1 MSEAESACSPSL
13 SPNLFNNPET
23 FMNSYTTAVSVMAA
37 LALSMPMVCQA
48 QDPLSSLTKVKALV
62 KQGKTEDAVKLCD
75 AVIKRFSGNG
85 ATAKQFSYVLPFYAW
100 EKAVAYF
107 KAAQYDQAYDA
118 FKAFME
124 EPRWKDPATLAKA
137 KASVPGQPEAYE
149 PYFTYALFQMGNC
162 RYKQGTGEEGKN
174 NGDKSKFEDAIACFE
189 KYLGL
194 VQSGKVSAMEKNL
207 KMEGQICFILVQANI
222 LKENP
227 DFKKAAEYLE
237 LSRKVKGRVPD
248 EMAMDGLNTI
258 VNVAISNPENVGWVY
273 KLIEANPA
281 SYNLDPARAAR
292 NSNKFYN
299 FGQRAY
305 KVMEDGLKT
314 GKMEQAAEAAR
325 TANTLFGLVT
335 DMPSARTALAAQV
348 KAYGAYKKPLLD
360 RATGVRLNGASSKK
374 LLENYKALAEKGTE
388 FDGFSILSSATIA
401 KDMGSNRLAKGG
413 FQVIYD
419 RFGKLAL
426 PGKAVEGGTA
436 EPRPLRNTVIMQ
448 LGSLCRMTGDDES
461 GLKYEKMLEGAD
473 MGDQTKVLVFQ
484 KMTRAVDDKDWQNV
498 IPAAEEVM
506 EYFKEDKTNK
516 LYLTARYM
524 IVASHY
530 QLAAFD
536 EVIKTARALID
547 SGEMVAAEGKDALNA
562 TEAANYDNYV
572 YFFLMDSYARQAAAE
587 KNAEKRNEAIKIF
600 DEYAAK
606 YTTADLKMAPLADK
620 MYYGAID
627 QLMKRSNAAA
637 DDASAEE
644 DKKLAIKYCDH
655 ICKTWPESDLY
666 PTAELLA
673 AGMILNHT
681 DDAVKAT
688 AIPRLVR
695 AADGGAKQGTKNG
708 RATAAN
714 ALFWLASYASEYPE
728 QGETEEAAKARSRE
742 FAERYWKDGDAEGDP
757 FALPM
762 VSLYLSMVNS
772 KEGFETAVKRAQDTI
787 AREATYMFKNNKAD
801 AELEKTINSYVEAYI
816 RGNKEYLGKELT
828 LEEKTAHFTSFPGI
842 DPNDK
847 YANAIFRMA
856 QINSMNQ
863 ELAALKEDK
872 AAKEKMEEQIQ
883 AVFRNMTNTF
893 KPADLTNY
901 ICVQVGD
908 YLVKYVGKFPDPSA
922 RTEELG
928 QAEAYYGAVI
938 DRAKD
943 LVPDAKLGKANALA
957 YSKDAAKQK
966 EATALYTEVSTNPD
980 PNVGGPALVGLTK
993 LQLRTGNA
1001 TAAIDTTVKYMRNRQ
1016 NQRDRLD
1023 MMLMQGEAY
1032 TKAND
1037 PKNALLAYMNLFNQY
1052 KGKVGYSAKA
1062 CLAIMEIFWKRN
1074 NPIQGDRLQKGFQNS
1089 DRWTA
1094 WNTGQLYVNLI
1105 RRSGVEGKLTP
1116 EERDE
1121 FNKVISA
1128 VHNYGTDP
1136 AVMKE
1141 DKANKEFQRN
1151 IQSSK
1156 KK

>member
-1 MSEAESACSPSL
+1 
-13 SPNLFNNPET
+13 
-23 FMNSYTTAVSVMAA
+23 MAG
-37 LALSMPMVCQA
+37 LALTMPMVCQA

-75 AVIKRFSGNG
+75 AVIKRFSGKG
-85 ATAKQFSYVLPFYAW
+85 ATAKQFGYVLPFYAW

-107 KAAQYDQAYDA
+107 KAGRYDEAYNE
-118 FKAFME
+118 FKAFMD
-124 EPRWKDPATLAKA
+124 EPKWKEPARLAKA
-137 KASVPGQPEAYE
+137 KESIPGQPEAYE
-149 PYFTYALFQMGNC
+149 PYFTYALFQMANC
-162 RYKQGTGEEGKN
+162 RYKQGVGEPGKN
-174 NGDKSKFEDAIACFE
+174 NGDKSKLEDAITCFE
-189 KYLGL
+189 KYLAL
-194 VQSGKVSAMEKNL
+194 VQSGKVSASEKKQ
-207 KMEGQICFILVQANI
+207 KMEGQICFILVQAYI
-222 LKENP
+222 LKEKP

-237 LSRKVKGRVPD
+237 MSRKVKGRVPD
-248 EMAMDGLNTI
+248 DMAMEGLNTI

-273 KLIEANPA
+273 KLIEASPA

-299 FGQRAY
+299 HGQRAY
-305 KVMEDGLKT
+305 KVMETSLREGNDAL
-314 GKMEQAAEAAR
+314 AADAAR

-335 DMPSARTALAAQV
+335 DTPTARAALAAQV
-348 KAYGAYKKPLLD
+348 KAYGAYKKPLADKGL
-360 RATGVRLNGASSKK
+360 GVTLNGATSKK
-374 LLENYKALAEKGTE
+374 LLDSYTALSQKGTE
-388 FDGFSILSSATIA
+388 FDGFTILSSATIA
-401 KDMGSNRLAKGG
+401 KDLGSNRLAKGG

-419 RFGKLAL
+419 NYAKLAL
-426 PGKAVEGGTA
+426 PGKGTEGAEA

-448 LGSLCRMTGDDES
+448 LGSLCRMTGDDEA

-473 MGDQTKVLVFQ
+473 MGDQTKILVFQ

-506 EYFKEDKTNK
+506 EHFKDDKTNK

-530 QLAAFD
+530 QLGAFEEVVKAAN
-536 EVIKTARALID
+536 ALIE
-547 SGEMVAAEGKDALNA
+547 SGEMVATDGKDGLKPA
-562 TEAANYDNYV
+562 EAANYDNYV
-572 YFFLMDSYARQAAAE
+572 YFFLMDSYARMAAAA
-587 KNAEKRNEAIKIF
+587 KDPEKRNAALKTF
-600 DEYAAK
+600 DAYAAK
-606 YTTADLKMAPLADK
+606 YTTTDLKMAPLADK

-627 QLMKRSNAAA
+627 QLMKRSQEAQ

-655 ICKTWPESDLY
+655 ICQSWPDSDLY

-673 AGMILNHT
+673 AGMLLNHT

-688 AIPRLVR
+688 AMPRLQR
-695 AADGGAKQGTKNG
+695 AADGGVKLGTKSG
-708 RATAAN
+708 RSTAAN
-714 ALFWLASYASEYPE
+714 ALFWLASYAGEYPAE
-728 QGETEEAAKARSRE
+728 GESEEAAKARCRE
-742 FAERYWKDGDAEGDP
+742 YAERYWKEGDAEGDP

-762 VSLYLSMVNS
+762 VSLYLTMVNS
-772 KEGFETAVKRAQDTI
+772 KEDFEKAVKLAQTTI
-787 AREATYMFKNNKAD
+787 AREATYMFKNEQAD
-801 AELEKTINSYVEAYI
+801 PELEKTINSYVEAYI
-816 RGNKEYLGKELT
+816 NGNKTYLDKTLT

-872 AAKEKMEEQIQ
+872 PAKEKMEGQIQ
-883 AVFRNMTNTF
+883 EVFRNMTNTF

-928 QAEAYYGAVI
+928 QAEAYYAAVI

-966 EATALYTEVSTNPD
+966 EATALYTEVSGNAD

-1001 TAAIDTTVKYMRNRQ
+1001 TGAIETTNKYMRNRQ

-1032 TKAND
+1032 TMAND

-1074 NPIQGDRLQKGFQNS
+1074 TPIQGDRLQKGFQNS

-1105 RRSGVEGKLTP
+1105 RRSGVESKLTP
-1116 EERDE
+1116 EEKDE
-1121 FNKVISA
+1121 FNKVLSA

>member
-1 MSEAESACSPSL
+1 
-13 SPNLFNNPET
+13 
-23 FMNSYTTAVSVMAA
+23 MNSYTTAVSVMAA
-37 LALSMPMVCQA
+37 LAFSMPMVCQA
-48 QDPLSSLTKVKALV
+48 QDPLSSLTKVKAMV
-62 KQGKTEDAVKLCD
+62 KQKKIDDAVKLCD
-75 AVIKRFSGNG
+75 AVIKRFSGKG
-85 ATAKQFSYVLPFYAW
+85 ATARQFGYVLPFYAW
-100 EKAVAYF
+100 EKAVAYY
-107 KAAQYDQAYDA
+107 QGGRYDEAYDA

-124 EPRWKDPATLAKA
+124 DERWKEPARLAKA
-137 KASVPGQPEAYE
+137 KEMVPGQPEAYE

-162 RYKQGTGEEGKN
+162 RYKQGVGEPGKD
-174 NGDKSKFEDAIACFE
+174 NGDKSKFEDAITCFE

-194 VQSGKVSAMEKNL
+194 VQSGKVSNMEKKL
-207 KMEGQICFILVQANI
+207 KIDGQICFILVQANI
-222 LKENP
+222 LKEKP

-237 LSRKVKGRVPD
+237 MSRKVKGRVPD
-248 EMAMDGLNTI
+248 EMAMEGLNTI

-273 KLIEANPA
+273 KLIESSPA

-299 FGQRAY
+299 LGQRAY
-305 KVMEDGLKT
+305 KVMEAGLVE
-314 GKMEQAAEAAR
+314 GNDEQATEAAR

-335 DMPSARTALAAQV
+335 DMSSARAALAAQV
-348 KAYGAYKKPLLD
+348 KACGAYKKPLVD
-360 RATGVRLNGASSKK
+360 RGTGVRLNGASSKK
-374 LLENYKALAEKGTE
+374 LLDSYKALGDKGME
-388 FDGFSILSSATIA
+388 FDGFSILSTATIA
-401 KDMGSNRLAKGG
+401 KDFGSNRLAKGG

-419 RFGKLAL
+419 RYAKLAL
-426 PGKAVEGGTA
+426 PGKGTEGAAA

-448 LGSLCRMTGDDES
+448 LGSLCRLTGDDES

-473 MGDQTKVLVFQ
+473 MGDQTKILVFQ

-506 EYFKEDKTNK
+506 EHFKDDKTNK

-524 IVASHY
+524 LVASHY
-530 QLAAFD
+530 QLGAYE
-536 EVIKTARALID
+536 EVLKTGRDLIA
-547 SGEMVAAEGKDALNA
+547 SGEMVAAEGKDTLKPA
-562 TEAANYDNYV
+562 EAANYDNFV
-572 YFFLMDSYARQAAAE
+572 YFFMVDSCARMAAQDPT
-587 KNAEKRNEAIKIF
+587 KRDEAIKIF
-600 DEYAAK
+600 EEYAAK
-606 YTTADLKMAPLADK
+606 YTTTDLKMAPLADK
-620 MYYGAID
+620 MYYAAVD
-627 QLMKRSNAAA
+627 QHMKRANTAA
-637 DDASAEE
+637 DDKSAEE
-644 DKKLAIKYCDH
+644 DKKMVVKYCDH
-655 ICKTWPESDLY
+655 ICNSWPESDLY

-673 AGMILNHT
+673 AGTLLNHT

-688 AIPRLVR
+688 SLPRLQR
-695 AADGGAKQGTKNG
+695 AADAGVKLGTKSG
-708 RATAAN
+708 RSTAAN
-714 ALFWLASYASEYPE
+714 ALFWLASYSGEYPAE
-728 QGETEEAAKARSRE
+728 GVSEEAAKAQCRE
-742 FAERYWKDGDAEGDP
+742 YAERFWKEGDAEGDP
-757 FALPM
+757 FSLPM
-762 VSLYLSMVNS
+762 VSLYLTMVNS
-772 KEGFETAVKRAQDTI
+772 KEDFEKAVQLAQTII
-787 AREATYMFKNNKAD
+787 AREANYMFKNEKAD
-801 AELEKTINSYVEAYI
+801 PELEKTINSYVDAYI
-816 RGNKEYLGKELT
+816 KGMKAYNGKDLT

-847 YANAIFRMA
+847 YTNAIFRMA

-883 AVFRNMTNTF
+883 EVFRNMTNTF

-908 YLVKYVGKFPDPSA
+908 YLVKYVGKFPDPSS

-938 DRAKD
+938 ERQKD
-943 LVPDAKLGKANALA
+943 LVADAELGMANTLA

-966 EATALYTEVSTNPD
+966 KAAELYTKVSGNPD
-980 PNVGGPALVGLTK
+980 PAVGGPALVGLTK
-993 LQLRTGNA
+993 LHLRTGNSA
-1001 TAAIDTTVKYMRNRQ
+1001 AAIETTSKYMRNRQ
-1016 NQRDRLD
+1016 NQRDRLE

-1032 TKAND
+1032 TLAND

-1052 KGKVGYSAKA
+1052 KGKVQYSAKA

-1074 NPIQGDRLQKGFQNS
+1074 NPPQGDRLQKGFQNS

-1105 RRSGVEGKLTP
+1105 RRSGVEQKLTP

-1121 FNKVISA
+1121 FNKVVSA

-1151 IQSSK
+1151 LQSSK

>member
-1 MSEAESACSPSL
+1 
-13 SPNLFNNPET
+13 
-23 FMNSYTTAVSVMAA
+23 MNSYTTAVSVMAA
-37 LALSMPMVCQA
+37 LAFSMPMVCQA
-48 QDPLSSLTKVKALV
+48 QDPLSSLTKVKAMV
-62 KQGKTEDAVKLCD
+62 KQKKIDDAVKLCD
-75 AVIKRFSGNG
+75 AVIKRFSGKG
-85 ATAKQFSYVLPFYAW
+85 ATARQFGYVLPFYAW
-100 EKAVAYF
+100 EKAVAYY
-107 KAAQYDQAYDA
+107 QGGRYDEAYDA

-124 EPRWKDPATLAKA
+124 DERWKEPARLAKA
-137 KASVPGQPEAYE
+137 KEMVPGQPEAYE

-162 RYKQGTGEEGKN
+162 RYKQGVGEQGKD
-174 NGDKSKFEDAIACFE
+174 NGDKSKFEDAITCFE

-194 VQSGKVSAMEKNL
+194 VQSGKVSNMEKKL
-207 KMEGQICFILVQANI
+207 KIDGQICFILVQAYI
-222 LKENP
+222 LKEKP

-237 LSRKVKGRVPD
+237 MSRKVKGRVPD
-248 EMAMDGLNTI
+248 EMAMEGLNTI

-273 KLIEANPA
+273 KLIESSPA

-299 FGQRAY
+299 LGQRAY
-305 KVMEDGLKT
+305 KVMEAGLVE
-314 GKMEQAAEAAR
+314 GNDEQAAEAAR

-335 DMPSARTALAAQV
+335 DMPSARAALAAQV
-348 KAYGAYKKPLLD
+348 KAYGAYKKPLVD
-360 RATGVRLNGASSKK
+360 RGTGARLNGASSKK
-374 LLENYKALAEKGTE
+374 LLDSYKALGDKGME
-388 FDGFSILSSATIA
+388 FDGFSILSTATIA

-419 RFGKLAL
+419 RYAKLAL
-426 PGKAVEGGTA
+426 PGKGTEGAAA

-448 LGSLCRMTGDDES
+448 LGALCRLTGDDES

-473 MGDQTKVLVFQ
+473 MGDQTKILVFQ

-506 EYFKEDKTNK
+506 EHFKDDKTNK

-524 IVASHY
+524 LVASHY
-530 QLAAFD
+530 QLGAYE
-536 EVIKTARALID
+536 EVLKTGRELIA
-547 SGEMVAAEGKDALNA
+547 SGEMVAAEGKDTLKPA
-562 TEAANYDNYV
+562 EAANYDNFV
-572 YFFLMDSYARQAAAE
+572 YFFMVDSCARMAAQDPT
-587 KNAEKRNEAIKIF
+587 KRDEAIKIF
-600 DEYAAK
+600 EEYAAK
-606 YTTADLKMAPLADK
+606 YTTTDLKMAPLADK
-620 MYYGAID
+620 MYYAAVD
-627 QLMKRSNAAA
+627 QHMKRANTAA
-637 DDASAEE
+637 DDKSAEE
-644 DKKLAIKYCDH
+644 DKKMVVKYCDH
-655 ICKTWPESDLY
+655 ICNSWPESDLY

-673 AGMILNHT
+673 AGTLLNHT

-688 AIPRLVR
+688 SIPRLQR
-695 AADGGAKQGTKNG
+695 AADGGVKLGTKSG
-708 RATAAN
+708 RSTAAN
-714 ALFWLASYASEYPE
+714 ALFWLASYAGEYPAE
-728 QGETEEAAKARSRE
+728 GVSEEAAKAECRGY
-742 FAERYWKDGDAEGDP
+742 AERFWKEGDAEGDP
-757 FALPM
+757 FSLPM
-762 VSLYLSMVNS
+762 VSLYLTMVNS
-772 KEGFETAVKRAQDTI
+772 KEDFEKAVQLAQTII
-787 AREATYMFKNNKAD
+787 AREANYMFKNEKAD
-801 AELEKTINSYVEAYI
+801 PELEKTINSYVDAYI
-816 RGNKEYLGKELT
+816 KGMKAYNGKDLT

-847 YANAIFRMA
+847 YTNAIFRMA

-883 AVFRNMTNTF
+883 EVFRNMTNTF

-908 YLVKYVGKFPDPSA
+908 YLVKYVGKFPDPSS

-938 DRAKD
+938 ERQKD
-943 LVPDAKLGKANALA
+943 LVADAELGMANTLA

-966 EATALYTEVSTNPD
+966 KAAELYTKVAGNPD
-980 PNVGGPALVGLTK
+980 PTVGGPALVGLTK
-993 LQLRTGNA
+993 LHLRTGNSS
-1001 TAAIDTTVKYMRNRQ
+1001 AAIETTTKYMRNRQ
-1016 NQRDRLD
+1016 NQRDRLE

-1032 TKAND
+1032 TLAND

-1052 KGKVGYSAKA
+1052 KGKVQYSAKA

-1074 NPIQGDRLQKGFQNS
+1074 NPPQGDRLQKGFQNS

-1105 RRSGVEGKLTP
+1105 RRSGVEQKLTP

-1121 FNKVISA
+1121 FNKVVSA

-1151 IQSSK
+1151 LQSSK

>member
-1 MSEAESACSPSL
+1 
-13 SPNLFNNPET
+13 
-23 FMNSYTTAVSVMAA
+23 MNSYTTAVSVMAA
-37 LALSMPMVCQA
+37 LAFSMPMVCQA
-48 QDPLSSLTKVKALV
+48 QDPLSSLTKVKAMV
-62 KQGKTEDAVKLCD
+62 KQKKIDDAVKLCD
-75 AVIKRFSGNG
+75 AVIKRFSGKG
-85 ATAKQFSYVLPFYAW
+85 ATARQFGYVLPFYAW
-100 EKAVAYF
+100 EKAVAYY
-107 KAAQYDQAYDA
+107 QGGRYDEAYDA

-124 EPRWKDPATLAKA
+124 DERWKEPARLAKA
-137 KASVPGQPEAYE
+137 KEMVPGQPEAYE

-162 RYKQGTGEEGKN
+162 RYKQGVGEQGKD
-174 NGDKSKFEDAIACFE
+174 NGDKSKFEDAITCFE

-194 VQSGKVSAMEKNL
+194 VQSGKVSNMEKKL
-207 KMEGQICFILVQANI
+207 KIDGQICFILVQANI
-222 LKENP
+222 LKEKP
-227 DFKKAAEYLE
+227 DFKKAADYLE
-237 LSRKVKGRVPD
+237 MSRKVKGRVPD
-248 EMAMDGLNTI
+248 EMAMEGLNTI

-273 KLIEANPA
+273 KLIESSPA

-299 FGQRAY
+299 LGQRAY
-305 KVMEDGLKT
+305 KVMEAGLVE
-314 GKMEQAAEAAR
+314 GNDEQATEAAR

-335 DMPSARTALAAQV
+335 DMPSARAALAAQV
-348 KAYGAYKKPLLD
+348 KACGAYKKPLVD
-360 RATGVRLNGASSKK
+360 RGTGARLNGASSKK
-374 LLENYKALAEKGTE
+374 LLDSYKALGDKGME
-388 FDGFSILSSATIA
+388 FDGFSILSTATIA

-419 RFGKLAL
+419 RYAKLAL
-426 PGKAVEGGTA
+426 PGKGTEGAAA

-448 LGSLCRMTGDDES
+448 LGALCRLTGDDES

-473 MGDQTKVLVFQ
+473 MGDQTKILVFQ

-498 IPAAEEVM
+498 IPAAEEVI
-506 EYFKEDKTNK
+506 EHFKDDKTNK

-524 IVASHY
+524 LVASHY
-530 QLAAFD
+530 QLGAYE
-536 EVIKTARALID
+536 EVLKTGRELIA
-547 SGEMVAAEGKDALNA
+547 SGEMVAAEGKDTLKPA
-562 TEAANYDNYV
+562 EAANYDNFV
-572 YFFLMDSYARQAAAE
+572 YFFMVDSCARMAAQDPT
-587 KNAEKRNEAIKIF
+587 KRDEAIKIF
-600 DEYAAK
+600 EEYAAK
-606 YTTADLKMAPLADK
+606 YTTTDLKMAPLADK
-620 MYYGAID
+620 MYYAAVD
-627 QLMKRSNAAA
+627 QHMKRANTAA
-637 DDASAEE
+637 DDKSAEE
-644 DKKLAIKYCDH
+644 DKKMVVKYCDH
-655 ICKTWPESDLY
+655 ICNSWPESDLY

-673 AGMILNHT
+673 AGTLLNHT

-688 AIPRLVR
+688 SLPRLQR
-695 AADGGAKQGTKNG
+695 AADAGVKLGTKSG
-708 RATAAN
+708 RSTAAN
-714 ALFWLASYASEYPE
+714 ALFWLASYSGEYPAE
-728 QGETEEAAKARSRE
+728 GVSEEAAKAQCRE
-742 FAERYWKDGDAEGDP
+742 YAERFWKEGDAEGDP
-757 FALPM
+757 FSLPM
-762 VSLYLSMVNS
+762 VSLYLTMVNS
-772 KEGFETAVKRAQDTI
+772 KEDFEKAVQLAQTII
-787 AREATYMFKNNKAD
+787 AREANYMFKNEKAD
-801 AELEKTINSYVEAYI
+801 PELEKTINSYVDAYI
-816 RGNKEYLGKELT
+816 KGMKAYNGKDLT

-847 YANAIFRMA
+847 YTNAIFRMA

-883 AVFRNMTNTF
+883 EVFRNMTNTF

-908 YLVKYVGKFPDPSA
+908 YLVKYVGKFPDPSS

-938 DRAKD
+938 ERQKD
-943 LVPDAKLGKANALA
+943 LVADAELGMANTLA

-966 EATALYTEVSTNPD
+966 KAAELYTKVSGNPD
-980 PNVGGPALVGLTK
+980 PAVGGPALVGLTK
-993 LQLRTGNA
+993 LHLRTGNSS
-1001 TAAIDTTVKYMRNRQ
+1001 AAIETTTKYMRNRQ
-1016 NQRDRLD
+1016 NQRDRLE

-1032 TKAND
+1032 TLAND

-1052 KGKVGYSAKA
+1052 KGKVQYSAKA

-1074 NPIQGDRLQKGFQNS
+1074 NPPQGDRLQKGFQNS

-1105 RRSGVEGKLTP
+1105 RRSGVEQKLTP

-1121 FNKVISA
+1121 FNKVVSA

-1151 IQSSK
+1151 LQSSK

>member
-1 MSEAESACSPSL
+1 
-13 SPNLFNNPET
+13 
-23 FMNSYTTAVSVMAA
+23 MNSYTTAVSVMAA
-37 LALSMPMVCQA
+37 LAFSMPMVCQA

-62 KQGKTEDAVKLCD
+62 KQKKIDDAVKLCD
-75 AVIKRFSGNG
+75 AVIKRFSGKG
-85 ATAKQFSYVLPFYAW
+85 ATAKQFAYVLPFYAW
-100 EKAVAYF
+100 EKAVAYY
-107 KAAQYDQAYDA
+107 QGGRYDEAYDA

-124 EPRWKDPATLAKA
+124 DERWKNPATLAKA
-137 KASVPGQPEAYE
+137 KEMVPGQPEAYE

-162 RYKQGTGEEGKN
+162 RYKQGVGEPGKD
-174 NGDKSKFEDAIACFE
+174 NGDKSKFDDAIACFE

-194 VQSGKVSAMEKNL
+194 VQSGKVSNMEKKL
-207 KMEGQICFILVQANI
+207 KIDGQICFILVQANI
-222 LKENP
+222 LKATP

-237 LSRKVKGRVPD
+237 MSRKVKGRVPD
-248 EMAMDGLNTI
+248 EMAMEGLNTI

-273 KLIEANPA
+273 KLIEASPA

-299 FGQRAY
+299 LGQRAY
-305 KVMEDGLKT
+305 KVMESGLIE
-314 GKMEQAAEAAR
+314 GNDEQAAEAAR

-335 DMPSARTALAAQV
+335 DMPAARTALAAQV
-348 KAYGAYKKPLLD
+348 KAYGAYKKPLVD
-360 RATGVRLNGASSKK
+360 RGTGVRLNGASSKK
-374 LLENYKALAEKGTE
+374 LLDSYKTLGDKGME
-388 FDGFSILSSATIA
+388 FDGFSILSTATIA

-419 RFGKLAL
+419 RYAKLAL
-426 PGKAVEGGTA
+426 PGKGAEGAAA

-448 LGSLCRMTGDDES
+448 LGSLCRLTGDDES

-473 MGDQTKVLVFQ
+473 MGDQTKILVFQ

-506 EYFKEDKTNK
+506 EHFKDDKTNK

-524 IVASHY
+524 LVASQY
-530 QLAAFD
+530 QIGAFE
-536 EVIKTARALID
+536 EVLKTGRALID
-547 SGEMVAAEGKDALNA
+547 SGEMVAAEGKDTLKPH
-562 TEAANYDNYV
+562 EAANYENYV
-572 YFFLMDSYARQAAAE
+572 YFFMMDACARMAAQDPA
-587 KNAEKRNEAIKIF
+587 KRDEAIKIF
-600 DEYAAK
+600 EEYAAK
-606 YTTADLKMAPLADK
+606 YTTTDLKMAPLADK

-627 QLMKRSNAAA
+627 QHMKRGNAAA
-637 DDASAEE
+637 DDKSAEE
-644 DKKLAIKYCDH
+644 DKKAALKYCDY
-655 ICKTWPESDLY
+655 ICKNWPASDLY

-673 AGMILNHT
+673 SGILLNHT

-688 AIPRLVR
+688 SIPRLQR
-695 AADGGAKQGTKNG
+695 AADGGVKLGTKSG
-708 RATAAN
+708 RSTAAN
-714 ALFWLASYASEYPE
+714 ALFWLASYAGEYPAE
-728 QGETEEAAKARSRE
+728 GVSEEAAKAECRGY
-742 FAERYWKDGDAEGDP
+742 ADRYWKEGDAEGDP
-757 FALPM
+757 FSLPM
-762 VSLYLSMVNS
+762 VSLYLTMVNN
-772 KEGFETAVKRAQDTI
+772 KEDFDNAVKIAQSTI
-787 AREATYMFKNNKAD
+787 AREATYMFKNEKAD
-801 AELEKTINSYVEAYI
+801 PELEKTINSYVEAYI
-816 RGNKEYLGKELT
+816 KGMKAYHGKDLT
-828 LEEKTAHFTSFPGI
+828 LEEKTAHFTGFPGI

-872 AAKEKMEEQIQ
+872 AAREKMEEQIQ
-883 AVFRNMTNTF
+883 EVFRNMTNTF
-893 KPADLTNY
+893 KPDDLTNY

-908 YLVKYVGKFPDPSA
+908 YLVKYVGKFPDPSS
-922 RTEELG
+922 RVEELD
-928 QAEAYYGAVI
+928 QAVAYYDAVI
-938 DRAKD
+938 NRNKD
-943 LVPDAKLGKANALA
+943 LVADSELGKANALA
-957 YSKDAAKQK
+957 YSKDASKQK
-966 EATALYTEVSTNPD
+966 AAAELYTKVSANTD
-980 PNVGGPALVGLTK
+980 PAVGGPALVGLTK
-993 LQLRTGNA
+993 LHLRTGNA
-1001 TAAIDTTVKYMRNRQ
+1001 AAAVETTNKYMRNRQ

-1032 TKAND
+1032 SQAND

-1062 CLAIMEIFWKRN
+1062 CLAIMDIFWKRN
-1074 NPIQGDRLQKGFQNS
+1074 NPTQGDRLQKGFQNS

-1105 RRSGVEGKLTP
+1105 RRSGVEQKLTP

-1121 FNKVISA
+1121 FNKVLSA

-1151 IQSSK
+1151 LQSGK

>member
-1 MSEAESACSPSL
+1 
-13 SPNLFNNPET
+13 
-23 FMNSYTTAVSVMAA
+23 MNSYTTAVSVMAA
-37 LALSMPMVCQA
+37 LAFSMPMVCQA

-62 KQGKTEDAVKLCD
+62 KQKKTDDAVKLCD
-75 AVIKRFSGNG
+75 MVIKRFSGKG
-85 ATAKQFSYVLPFYAW
+85 ATAKQFAYVLPFYAW
-100 EKAVAYF
+100 EKAVAYYQ
-107 KAAQYDQAYDA
+107 AGRYDEAYDA

-124 EPRWKDPATLAKA
+124 DARWKNPATLAKA
-137 KASVPGQPEAYE
+137 KEMVPGQPEAYE

-162 RYKQGTGEEGKN
+162 RYKQGVGEPGKD
-174 NGDKSKFEDAIACFE
+174 NGDKAKLEDAITCFE
-189 KYLGL
+189 KYLAL
-194 VQSGKVSAMEKNL
+194 VQSGKVSNMEKKL
-207 KMEGQICFILVQANI
+207 KMDGQICFILVQANI
-222 LKENP
+222 LKATP

-237 LSRKVKGRVPD
+237 MSRKVKGRVPD
-248 EMAMDGLNTI
+248 EMAMEGLNTI

-273 KLIEANPA
+273 KLIEASPA

-299 FGQRAY
+299 LGQRAY
-305 KVMEDGLKT
+305 KVMEAGLVE
-314 GKMEQAAEAAR
+314 GNDEQATEAAR

-335 DMPSARTALAAQV
+335 DVPAARAALGAQV
-348 KAYGAYKKPLLD
+348 KAFGAYSRPLVD
-360 RATGVRLNGASSKK
+360 RGTGVRLNGASSKK
-374 LLENYKALAEKGTE
+374 LQASYKALADKGME
-388 FDGFSILSSATIA
+388 FDGFSILSTATIA
-401 KDMGSNRLAKGG
+401 KDFGSNRLAKGG

-419 RFGKLAL
+419 RYAKLAL
-426 PGKAVEGGTA
+426 PGKGTEGAAA

-448 LGSLCRMTGDDES
+448 LGSLCRLTGDDES

-473 MGDQTKVLVFQ
+473 MGDQTKILVFQ

-506 EYFKEDKTNK
+506 EHFKAEKTNK

-524 IVASHY
+524 LVASHY
-530 QLAAFD
+530 QLGAYE
-536 EVIKTARALID
+536 EVLKTGRALID
-547 SGEMVAAEGKDALNA
+547 SGEMTAAEGKDTLKPN
-562 TEAANYDNYV
+562 EAANYDNYV
-572 YFFLMDSYARQAAAE
+572 YFFMMDSCARLAAQDPA
-587 KNAEKRNEAIKIF
+587 KRDEAIKIF

-606 YTTADLKMAPLADK
+606 YTTTDLKMAPLADK
-620 MYYGAID
+620 MYYAAID
-627 QLMKRSNAAA
+627 QLMKRANAAA
-637 DDASAEE
+637 DDKSAEE
-644 DKKLAIKYCDH
+644 DKKLVVKYCDH
-655 ICKTWPESDLY
+655 ICASWPESDLY

-673 AGMILNHT
+673 AGTLLNHT

-688 AIPRLVR
+688 SIPRLQR
-695 AADGGAKQGTKNG
+695 AADGGVKLGTKSG
-708 RATAAN
+708 RSTAAN
-714 ALFWLASYASEYPE
+714 ALFWLASYAGEYPAE
-728 QGETEEAAKARSRE
+728 GVSEEAAKAQCRE
-742 FAERYWKDGDAEGDP
+742 YADRYWKEGDAEGDP
-757 FALPM
+757 FCLPM
-762 VSLYLSMVNS
+762 VALYLTMVKDAND
-772 KEGFETAVKRAQDTI
+772 FDNAVKLAQSTI
-787 AREATYMFKNNKAD
+787 AREANYMFKNEKAD
-801 AELEKTINSYVEAYI
+801 PELEKTINSYVEAYI
-816 RGNKEYLGKELT
+816 KGMKEYHGKTLT

-847 YANAIFRMA
+847 YTNAIFRMA

-883 AVFRNMTNTF
+883 EVFRNMTNTF

-938 DRAKD
+938 ERKKD
-943 LVPDAKLGKANALA
+943 LVADAELGLANALA

-966 EATALYTEVSTNPD
+966 QAADLYTKVSANPD
-980 PNVGGPALVGLTK
+980 PTVGGPALVGLTK
-993 LQLRTGNA
+993 LHLRTGNA
-1001 TAAIDTTVKYMRNRQ
+1001 TAAVETTTKYMRNRQ
-1016 NQRDRLD
+1016 NQRDRLE

-1032 TKAND
+1032 TLAND

-1052 KGKVGYSAKA
+1052 KGKVQYSAKA
-1062 CLAIMEIFWKRN
+1062 CLAIMDIFWKRN
-1074 NPIQGDRLQKGFQNS
+1074 NPTQGDRLQKGFQNS

-1105 RRSGVEGKLTP
+1105 RRSGVEQKLTP

-1121 FNKVISA
+1121 FNKVLSA

-1151 IQSSK
+1151 LQSGK

>member
-1 MSEAESACSPSL
+1 
-13 SPNLFNNPET
+13 
-23 FMNSYTTAVSVMAA
+23 MNSYTTAVSVMAA
-37 LALSMPMVCQA
+37 LAFSMPMVCQA

-62 KQGKTEDAVKLCD
+62 KQKKVDDAVKLCD
-75 AVIKRFSGNG
+75 AVIKRFSGKG
-85 ATAKQFSYVLPFYAW
+85 ATARQFAYVLPFYAW
-100 EKAVAYF
+100 EKAVAYY
-107 KAAQYDQAYDA
+107 QGGRYDEAYDA

-124 EPRWKDPATLAKA
+124 DERWKEPARLAKA
-137 KASVPGQPEAYE
+137 KEMVPGQPEAYE

-162 RYKQGTGEEGKN
+162 RYKQGVGEPGKD
-174 NGDKSKFEDAIACFE
+174 NGDKSKFEDAITCFE

-194 VQSGKVSAMEKNL
+194 VQSGKVSNMEKKL
-207 KMEGQICFILVQANI
+207 KIDGQICFILVQANI
-222 LKENP
+222 LKEKP

-237 LSRKVKGRVPD
+237 MSRKVKGRVPD
-248 EMAMDGLNTI
+248 EMAMEGLNTI

-273 KLIEANPA
+273 KLIEASPA

-299 FGQRAY
+299 LGQRAY
-305 KVMEDGLKT
+305 KVMEAGLIDGNDV
-314 GKMEQAAEAAR
+314 QAAEAAR

-335 DMPSARTALAAQV
+335 DMPAARTALAAQV
-348 KAYGAYKKPLLD
+348 KAYGAYKRPLVD
-360 RATGVRLNGASSKK
+360 RGTGVRLNGASSKK
-374 LLENYKALAEKGTE
+374 LLDSYKALGDKGME
-388 FDGFSILSSATIA
+388 FDGFSILSTATIA
-401 KDMGSNRLAKGG
+401 KDIGSNRLAKGG

-419 RFGKLAL
+419 RYAKLAL
-426 PGKAVEGGTA
+426 PGQGTEGAAA

-448 LGSLCRMTGDDES
+448 LGSLCRLTGDDES

-473 MGDQTKVLVFQ
+473 MGDQTKILVFQ

-506 EYFKEDKTNK
+506 EHFKDDKTNK

-524 IVASHY
+524 LVASHY
-530 QLAAFD
+530 QLGAYE
-536 EVIKTARALID
+536 EVLKTGRALID
-547 SGEMVAAEGKDALNA
+547 SGEMVAAEGKDTLKPA
-562 TEAANYDNYV
+562 EAANYDNYV
-572 YFFLMDSYARQAAAE
+572 YFFMVDSCARLAA
-587 KNAEKRNEAIKIF
+587 KDPTKRDEAIKIF
-600 DEYAAK
+600 EEYAAK
-606 YTTADLKMAPLADK
+606 YTTTELKMAPLADK
-620 MYYGAID
+620 MYYAAVD
-627 QLMKRSNAAA
+627 QHMKRANTAA
-637 DDASAEE
+637 DDKSAEE
-644 DKKLAIKYCDH
+644 DKKMVVKYCDH
-655 ICKTWPESDLY
+655 ICNSWPESDLY

-673 AGMILNHT
+673 AGTLLNHT

-688 AIPRLVR
+688 SIPRLQR
-695 AADGGAKQGTKNG
+695 AADAGVKLGTATG
-708 RATAAN
+708 RSTAAN
-714 ALFWLASYASEYPE
+714 ALFWLASYAGEYPAE
-728 QGETEEAAKARSRE
+728 GVSEEAAKAQCRE
-742 FAERYWKDGDAEGDP
+742 YAERFWKEGDAEGDP
-757 FALPM
+757 FSLPM
-762 VSLYLSMVNS
+762 VSLYLNMVTN
-772 KEGFETAVKRAQDTI
+772 KDDFDNAVKIAQSTI
-787 AREATYMFKNNKAD
+787 AREATYMFKNEKAD
-801 AELEKTINSYVEAYI
+801 PELEKTINSYVEAYI
-816 RGNKEYLGKELT
+816 KGMKEYHGKALT
-828 LEEKTAHFTSFPGI
+828 LEEKTAHFTGFPGI

-883 AVFRNMTNTF
+883 EVFRNMTNSF

-908 YLVKYVGKFPDPSA
+908 YLVKYVGKFPDPSS

-928 QAEAYYGAVI
+928 QAEAYYSAVI
-938 DRAKD
+938 ERQKD
-943 LVPDAKLGKANALA
+943 LVADAELGMANALA

-966 EATALYTEVSTNPD
+966 KAAELYTKVAGNPD
-980 PNVGGPALVGLTK
+980 PAVGGPALVGLTK
-993 LQLRTGNA
+993 LHLRTGNS
-1001 TAAIDTTVKYMRNRQ
+1001 AAAVETTTKYMRNRQ
-1016 NQRDRLD
+1016 NQRDRLE

-1032 TKAND
+1032 TLAND

-1052 KGKVGYSAKA
+1052 KGKVQYSAKA
-1062 CLAIMEIFWKRN
+1062 CLAIMDIFWKRN
-1074 NPIQGDRLQKGFQNS
+1074 NPPQGDRLQKGFQNS

-1105 RRSGVEGKLTP
+1105 RRSGVEQKLTP

-1121 FNKVISA
+1121 FNKVVSA

-1151 IQSSK
+1151 LQSGK

>member
-1 MSEAESACSPSL
+1 
-13 SPNLFNNPET
+13 
-23 FMNSYTTAVSVMAA
+23 MNSYTTAVSVMAA
-37 LALSMPMVCQA
+37 LAFSMPMVCQA

-62 KQGKTEDAVKLCD
+62 KQKKIDDAVKLCD
-75 AVIKRFSGNG
+75 MVIKRFSGKG
-85 ATAKQFSYVLPFYAW
+85 ATAKQFAYVLPFYAW
-100 EKAVAYF
+100 EKAVAYY
-107 KAAQYDQAYDA
+107 QGGRYDEAYDA

-124 EPRWKDPATLAKA
+124 DARWKNPATLSKA
-137 KASVPGQPEAYE
+137 KEMVPGQPEAYE

-162 RYKQGTGEEGKN
+162 RYKQGVGEPGKN
-174 NGDKSKFEDAIACFE
+174 NGDKSKLEDAITCFE
-189 KYLGL
+189 KYLAL
-194 VQSGKVSAMEKNL
+194 VQSGKVSNMEKKL
-207 KMEGQICFILVQANI
+207 KMDGQICFILVQANI
-222 LKENP
+222 LKATP

-237 LSRKVKGRVPD
+237 MSRKVKGRVPD
-248 EMAMDGLNTI
+248 EMAMEGLNTI

-273 KLIEANPA
+273 KLIEASPA

-299 FGQRAY
+299 LGQRAY
-305 KVMEDGLKT
+305 KVMEAGLLA
-314 GKMEQAAEAAR
+314 GNDEQATEAAR

-335 DMPSARTALAAQV
+335 DMPAARAALAGQV
-348 KAYGAYKKPLLD
+348 KAFGAYSKPLVD
-360 RATGVRLNGASSKK
+360 RGTGVRLNGASSKK
-374 LLENYKALAEKGTE
+374 LQASYKALADKGME
-388 FDGFSILSSATIA
+388 FDGFSILSTATIA
-401 KDMGSNRLAKGG
+401 KDFGSNRLAKGG

-419 RFGKLAL
+419 RYSKLAL
-426 PGKAVEGGTA
+426 PGKGTEGAAA
-436 EPRPLRNTVIMQ
+436 EPRPLRNSVIMQ
-448 LGSLCRMTGDDES
+448 LGSLCRLTGDDEA

-473 MGDQTKVLVFQ
+473 MGDQTKILVFQ
-484 KMTRAVDDKDWQNV
+484 KMTRAVDDGDWQNV
-498 IPAAEEVM
+498 IPTAEEVM
-506 EYFKEDKTNK
+506 EHFKEDKTNK

-524 IVASHY
+524 LVASHY
-530 QLAAFD
+530 QLGAYE
-536 EVIKTARALID
+536 EVLKSGRALID
-547 SGEMVAAEGKDALNA
+547 SGEMKAAEGKDTLKPN
-562 TEAANYDNYV
+562 EAANYDNYV
-572 YFFLMDSYARQAAAE
+572 YFFMMDSCARLAAQDPT
-587 KNAEKRNEAIKIF
+587 KRDEAVKIF

-606 YTTADLKMAPLADK
+606 YTTTDLKDAPLADK
-620 MYYGAID
+620 MYYAAID
-627 QLMKRSNAAA
+627 QLMKRANTAA
-637 DDASAEE
+637 DDKSAEA
-644 DKKLAIKYCDH
+644 DKKLVVKYCDH
-655 ICKTWPESDLY
+655 ICASWPESDLY

-673 AGMILNHT
+673 AGTLLNHT

-688 AIPRLVR
+688 SIPRLQR
-695 AADGGAKQGTKNG
+695 AADGGVKLGTKSG
-708 RATAAN
+708 RSTAAN
-714 ALFWLASYASEYPE
+714 ALFWLASYAGEYPAE
-728 QGETEEAAKARSRE
+728 GVSEEAAKAQCRE
-742 FAERYWKDGDAEGDP
+742 YADRYWKDGDAEGDP
-757 FALPM
+757 FCLPM
-762 VSLYLSMVNS
+762 VALYLTMVKDADDFDNV
-772 KEGFETAVKRAQDTI
+772 VKLAQSTI
-787 AREATYMFKNNKAD
+787 AREANYMFKNEKAD
-801 AELEKTINSYVEAYI
+801 PELEKTINSYVEAYI
-816 RGNKEYLGKELT
+816 KGMKEYHGKTLT
-828 LEEKTAHFTSFPGI
+828 LEEKTAHFTGFPGI

-883 AVFRNMTNTF
+883 EVFRNMTNTF

-938 DRAKD
+938 ERKKD
-943 LVPDAKLGKANALA
+943 LVADAELGLANALA

-966 EATALYTEVSTNPD
+966 RAADLYTKVSANPD
-980 PNVGGPALVGLTK
+980 PAVGGPALVGLTK
-993 LQLRTGNA
+993 LHLRTGNA
-1001 TAAIDTTVKYMRNRQ
+1001 TAAIDTTTKYMRNRQ
-1016 NQRDRLD
+1016 NQRDRLE

-1032 TKAND
+1032 TLAND

-1052 KGKVGYSAKA
+1052 KGKVQYSAKA

-1074 NPIQGDRLQKGFQNS
+1074 NPPQGDRLQKGFQNS

-1105 RRSGVEGKLTP
+1105 RRSGVEQKLTP

-1121 FNKVISA
+1121 FNKVVSA

-1151 IQSSK
+1151 LQSGK